1 MDLVSQALT
10 KNYLGKWRGGIGGG
24 GTACQ
29 MGSLLIESKHK
40 DLNIPNFEQF
50 RAVING
56 IAYYFIPPSVLS
68 TYNPMYGMK
77 DILDYGGFAVRFP
90 KN

>member
-1 MDLVSQALT
+1 MEEQLV
-10 KNYLGKWRGGIGGG
+10 KW
-24 GTACQ
+24 A
-29 MGSLLIESKHK
+29 SLLIESKPE
-40 DLNIPNFEQF
+40 DLNIPSFEQF

-68 TYNPMYGMK
+68 PYNPMCGMR
-77 DILDYGGFAVRFP
+77 DILDYGRFHDQVSENLSALNDFIDTIKRAGLSF